1 MIKIIFLEWEEKVND
16 INIQPKDVWKICKK
30 KLFTVKSSYLLVP
43 NFIFTVI

>member
-30 KLFTVKSSYLLVP
+30 KIIHCEKQLLISS
-43 NFIFTVI
+43 